1 MDSATTSMRIRE
13 FIETNFL
20 FGGSATFDD
29 DASLLESGVLDSTGV
44 IEMIAFLEDEFEVS
58 FDDSELLAEN
68 FDSISRVAKFVA
80 SKGR

>member
-1 MDSATTSMRIRE
+1 MDIATTSMRIRG
-13 FIETNFL
+13 FIEANFL
-20 FGGSATFDD
+20 FGSSATLGDE
-29 DASLLESGVLDSTGV
+29 ASLLESGVLDSTGV
-44 IEMIAFLEDEFEVS
+44 IEMIAFLEDEFDVL